1 MVSKE
6 TAKKRGKPAPAPL
19 DQARLRDLALSYVAR
34 FATSAAKLEAYL
46 ARKIRER
53 GADDDLG
60 PDAVRALVGQLV
72 ELGYVDDAAYAR
84 AKAGGLL
91 QRGYGARR
99 VEQALRGAGIG
110 EDVRDRVRPDEARA
124 RHAALALVRKR
135 RFGPYAVQP
144 ADKAGREKQIAAMVR
159 AGHGFD
165 MARVLVEAGSVDDA
179 ETWAMELDDDASPMD

>member
-144 ADKAGREKQIAAMVR
+144 ADRAGREKQIAAMVR